1 MSYTLKDFIE
11 DYCTEIVFIGS
22 PAVVN
27 VFISQH
33 LRNVSLL
40 NISSHI
46 VSYTKR
52 FLPPSVSCYKTF
64 PATKRFS
71 CYKTFPATK
80 RFLLQNTSCLQ
91 TFPATKRFVRKQSVR
106 KSCGRKHLVRKHSVR
121 KRSVSQRFT
130 YGYPANLKIV
140 PRKFRIFSRYISFAG
155 NPCVLLYF
163 LVKSLNMP
171 WKNIF
176 KGENNS
182 I

>member
-80 RFLLQNTSCLQ
+80 RFLLQN
-91 TFPATKRFVRKQSVR
+91 
-106 KSCGRKHLVRKHSVR
+106 LVRKHSVR